1 MVLHLLYI
9 LLNETFSYYRYQL
22 LKMVRVYGNIEKFDM
37 LFHRSG
43 PNAGQ
48 PRGFAFV
55 TYKLK
60 QDAINAMNSLNGQ
73 LLGSKRICVKFAK
86 NTSVSNFTMQLFV

>member
-1 MVLHLLYI
+1 
-9 LLNETFSYYRYQL
+9 
-22 LKMVRVYGNIEKFDM
+22 MVRVYGNIEKLDM

-86 NTSVSNFTMQLFV
+86 STSVSILCLAIIEYSLE